1 MMVFR
6 SRRMLGRA
14 SSVLALTLG
23 VAAFTACA
31 EIEVGAEAAKRIS
44 RATSDSGSASAKNV
58 PESGDI
64 QLAQATNAE
73 AEDLP
78 ISPFLEPAPQLFE
91 ATGQAV
97 WDGKRT
103 LQGVWV
109 AHPLAESARR
119 VRIFNEQN
127 GRAVDGALFKR
138 DAAAEDASSVLISS
152 EAAKL
157 LGMGVGTPA
166 LIRIVAVSPIQRQPQ
181 PQPEQPADA
190 VVAEVQPTDTEIT
203 DLAASGESDT
213 EVPVAAIATTTAVAA
228 GASAESPVADAES
241 ASTDAVDDKVVLA
254 ATQTAPEDSVESIAS
269 DVRETVTSKASETAS
284 EQVVEETLQTAAET
298 TQEASELAASDAT
311 SETTNLVTPL
321 APASKPEPVAK
332 VEPETIQKAEPEP
345 VKAKPE
351 PIKLETPRVA
361 AVEPAKQ
368 AQPAASPGTSTLK
381 LPYVQAG
388 IFGVK
393 SNATALIRRIEAKDL
408 PALGREI
415 KSGGKTL
422 TKVLAGPFQSV
433 DQRNAALRTIRSMGL
448 KDAAPVRR

>member
-6 SRRMLGRA
+6 NRRMLGRA
-14 SSVLALTLG
+14 SNVLALTLG

-181 PQPEQPADA
+181 PERPADA
-190 VVAEVQPTDTEIT
+190 VVAEAQPTDAEIT
-203 DLAASGESDT
+203 DVAASGETGT

-241 ASTDAVDDKVVLA
+241 ASTDAVEDKVALA
-254 ATQTAPEDSVESIAS
+254 ATETAPEDSTESIAS
-269 DVRETVTSKASETAS
+269 DVRETVTSEAPETAP
-284 EQVVEETLQTAAET
+284 EQVAEETVLAAAAR
-298 TQEASELAASDAT
+298 TQEPSELAASDAT
-311 SETTNLVTPL
+311 SETTNLVTSL
-321 APASKPEPVAK
+321 APASKPERVAK
-332 VEPETIQKAEPEP
+332 VEPEPVQKAEPEP

-415 KSGGKTL
+415 KSGGKKL